1 MPEVYG
7 GNGGVSK
14 KAQKMYVGV
23 NNVSKEVQKMYVG
36 VNGASVLVYPSGATE
51 TYLVNLQLKYGGTW
65 TGYFNIRGI

>member
-7 GNGGVSK
+7 GSGGVSK

-36 VNGASVLVYPSGATE
+36 VNGEAVLVYPTAKKE
-51 TYLVNLQLKYGGTW
+51 TYLKQFELGFGWDGTFKIM
-65 TGYFNIRGI
+65 GL

>member
-7 GNGGVSK
+7 GSGGVSK

-36 VNGASVLVYPSGATE
+36 VNGASVLVYPSGE
-51 TYLVNLQLKYGGTW
+51 PDTYLMHFVVDQMATS
-65 TGYFNIRGI
+65 FEIVRG